1 MSKFPKKQR
10 EEGEKK
16 KSRMGQGRWRE
27 REAKVIEN
35 SVFFFLDEK
44 GELLLFNSLIQT
56 AVLAKR

>member
-10 EEGEKK
+10 EEGE

-35 SVFFFLDEK
+35 SVFFFFLDEK